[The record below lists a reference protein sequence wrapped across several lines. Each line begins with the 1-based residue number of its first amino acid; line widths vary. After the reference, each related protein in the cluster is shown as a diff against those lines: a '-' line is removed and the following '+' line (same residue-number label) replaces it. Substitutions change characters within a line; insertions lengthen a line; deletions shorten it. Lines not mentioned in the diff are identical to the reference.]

1 MFLFWLFV
9 AIAIGVIEN
18 VSDSYQAYKHPYQ
31 TPDCFKPKHWQEDW
45 LNKK

>member
-18 VSDSYQAYKHPYQ
+18 ISDSYQAYKHPYQ
-31 TPDCFKPKHWQEDW
+31 TPDCFKPKPWQEDW